1 MANKTTKDSGVT
13 IDTHNKMDIESL
25 EKLIKTN
32 AKTLID
38 HPELAMEI
46 PALLVHSSPGLGKS
60 SLVKQITE
68 ELGIGFRDVR
78 LCELESVDIKGLP
91 SVNSEDGTMKFN
103 TPDFWP
109 TEKDEPAGILF
120 LDELTNAP
128 RDVQNSCYELILD
141 RKIGTEYKLPNSW
154 SIVACGNLTTDR
166 SGVVTMS
173 SALSNRFLHVELQA
187 DTEAWCK
194 WAQVNNINPSIIGFI
209 RWRPEMLFR
218 MEGENL
224 ERGWPSP
231 RSWARVSRMI
241 DIYGSGDESL
251 LRKIVFGLIGN
262 RAGIEFMEFYKINS
276 NFNDVLKMMLNPDTI
291 EIPEKL
297 DRKWAMCSSVSYLLW
312 RGKDDVDQKKR
323 LDGFFEICMK
333 LTSDFASMLM
343 MSAMYGIDK
352 SKGAQYCSILYKHP
366 KYKAF
371 SEKHGKAL
379 RKRMSVNI

>member
-1 MANKTTKDSGVT
+1 
-13 IDTHNKMDIESL
+13 MDIESV
-25 EKLIKTN
+25 ETIIKTN
-32 AKTLID
+32 VKTILE
-38 HPELAMEI
+38 HPELAEEI
-46 PALLVHSSPGLGKS
+46 PVLMLHSSPGIGKS
-60 SLVKQITE
+60 SICKQVAD
-68 ELGIGFRDVR
+68 ELGIGFKNIK
-78 LCELESVDIKGLP
+78 LAEIESIDIKGLP
-91 SVNSEDGTMKFN
+91 SVNNETHEMCWN

-109 TEKDEPAGILF
+109 KDPNSKGIIL
-120 LDELTNAP
+120 LDELS
-128 RDVQNSCYELILD
+128 SCDSSTQVAAYEIILERRLGD
-141 RKIGTEYKLPNSW
+141 SYQLPVGW
-154 SIVACGNLTTDR
+154 YIVAAGNLTTDR
-166 SGVVTMS
+166 AVARTMS
-173 SALSNRFLHVELQA
+173 SALSNRLLHIELQA
-187 DTEAWCK
+187 DAEAWCK

-251 LRKIVFGLIGN
+251 LRKIIFGLIGN

-312 RGKDDVDQKKR
+312 RGKDEADQKKR

-343 MSAMYGIDK
+343 VSAMYGIDK
-352 SKGAQYCSILYKHP
+352 SKGAQYCYTLYKHP

>member
-13 IDTHNKMDIESL
+13 IDTHNKMDIEMVAN
-25 EKLIKTN
+25 LIKTN
-32 AKTLID
+32 AKTIIE
-38 HPELAMEI
+38 HPELAFEI
-46 PALLVHSSPGLGKS
+46 PPTLLHSSPGIGKS
-60 SLVKQITE
+60 SICKEIAD
-68 ELGIGFRDVR
+68 ELGIEFKNVK
-78 LCELESVDIKGLP
+78 LAEIESVDIRGLP
-91 SVNSEDGTMKFN
+91 SVNNETHDMTWN
-103 TPDFWP
+103 PPDFWP
-109 TEKDEPAGILF
+109 KNPNSKGILL
-120 LDELTNAP
+120 LDELT
-128 RDVQNSCYELILD
+128 SCDSSTQVATYELILE
-141 RKIGTEYKLPNSW
+141 RRIGDSYQLPNGW
-154 SIVACGNLTTDR
+154 YVVAAGNLTTDR
-166 SGVVTMS
+166 AVARTMS

-187 DTEAWCK
+187 DAEAWCK

-312 RGKDDVDQKKR
+312 RGKDEADQKKR

-343 MSAMYGIDK
+343 VSAMYGIDK

-366 KYKAF
+366 KYKVF

>member
-13 IDTHNKMDIESL
+13 IDTHNKVDIETVEL
-25 EKLIKTN
+25 LIKTN
-32 AKTLID
+32 TKTILE
-38 HPELAMEI
+38 HPELALEI
-46 PALLVHSSPGLGKS
+46 PPLMIHSSPGIGKS
-60 SLVKQITE
+60 SICEQVAT
-68 ELGIGFRDVR
+68 ELGIEFKN
-78 LCELESVDIKGLP
+78 LKLAEIESVDLKGLP
-91 SVNSEDGTMKFN
+91 SVNNDTHEMTWN

-109 TEKDEPAGILF
+109 KDPNSKGIIL
-120 LDELTNAP
+120 LDEL
-128 RDVQNSCYELILD
+128 NSCDNSTQVAAYEIILERRLGD
-141 RKIGTEYKLPNSW
+141 SYKLPNGW
-154 SIVACGNLTTDR
+154 YVCAAGNLTTDR
-166 SGVVTMS
+166 AVARTMS

-187 DTEAWCK
+187 DAEAWCK

-251 LRKIVFGLIGN
+251 LRKIIFGLIGN

-312 RGKDDVDQKKR
+312 RGKDEEDQKKR

-343 MSAMYGIDK
+343 VSAMYGIDK
-352 SKGAQYCSILYKHP
+352 SKGAQYCSTLYKHP